1 MYKLFSCMLTKVDH
15 YKLSSCMQHHLLS
28 CLNFENVKEWFCVSP
43 FTTSWDLLT
52 YFLAALEI
60 KLQDMI

>member
-28 CLNFENVKEWFCVSP
+28 CLYILFSTSALKECYARS
-43 FTTSWDLLT
+43 LLPS
-52 YFLAALEI
+52 
-60 KLQDMI
+60 